1 MKIGDK
7 LEGTITGIQ
16 PYGAFVELESGVT
29 GLIHISE
36 IRSGYV
42 SNIQDIL
49 SIGEKVFV
57 QVIDVDEYSKK
68 ASLSL
73 RTLEETPQRSIRHH
87 RFSNDR
93 HKSGFAPLDHHL
105 LLLYG
110 LPDRQCAGPAVCRH
124 RLCAVLGRGRCHRHL
139 RHQVPVG

>member
-1 MKIGDK
+1 MKVGDK

-29 GLIHISE
+29 SLIHISE

-42 SNIQDIL
+42 STI
-49 SIGEKVFV
+49 
-57 QVIDVDEYSKK
+57 DEYSKK

-73 RTLEETPQRSIRHH
+73 RTLEETPQRTVRHH

-93 HKSGFAPLDHHL
+93 HKSGFAPLAQQMPTWVKE
-105 LLLYG
+105 G
-110 LPDRQCAGPAVCRH
+110 KVFFSKQEKK
-124 RLCAVLGRGRCHRHL
+124 
-139 RHQVPVG
+139 